1 MADTAPDKASLETMA
16 RKLRR
21 FSIQMTSE
29 AGSGHPTTC
38 MSAAEIM
45 AILFF
50 DEMRIDVTT
59 PASREA
65 DVFVMSKGHAAP
77 ILYAALKECG
87 AIDDDLLTLRKS
99 SSRLEGHPVPRLP
112 WVKIATGSLGQGLA
126 AAAGMAVARKMDGLS
141 SRVYALMGDGETAE
155 GSIWEAAQFATA
167 HKLDNLVGI
176 VDMNALG
183 QSGPTMH
190 KDDGKVMAA
199 KFAAFGWDTAVV
211 DGHDVD
217 ALRQAFSRAH
227 RVVNRPFAIVAM
239 TKKGKGVSFLEGKEG
254 WHGKPLKKGEEAE
267 KALAELGEAN
277 ISLKARPPEKT
288 GVKPSA
294 MPPKMSP
301 KDLPYKLGE
310 EVATRE
316 AYGFALARLGAVN
329 PTVVV
334 TDADV
339 KNSTYADKFLKAF
352 PARFVE
358 AFIAEQNMVGAAL
371 GMANEGKTVFASTFA
386 CFLSRAYD
394 FIRMAGFSRR
404 GRLIL
409 CGSHAGVSIGEDGP
423 SQMALEDMAM
433 MRPIFGSYV
442 LYPSDA
448 VCTEK
453 LVYESAATEG
463 IGYIRTSR
471 PKTKVI
477 YATTEEFP
485 IGGSKTVRQ
494 SAKDS
499 VTVIGAGVTL
509 YEALKAY
516 DTLKSAGTEIRVIDA
531 YSIKPIDAAA
541 VLKAAQET
549 GYIVTVEDHSVFGG
563 LGDAVCQAVAGKA
576 PVKVLGIK
584 DIPKS
589 ATPDEL
595 LAGYGIDA
603 NAIVAAVKDR
613 PR

>member
-1 MADTAPDKASLETMA
+1 MADGKPDKAALDLMA
-16 RKLRR
+16 KRLRR
-21 FSIQMTSE
+21 DSIEMTTA

-38 MSAAEIM
+38 MSAAEVM
-45 AILFF
+45 AVLFF
-50 DEMRIDVTT
+50 DEMKLDVTT
-59 PASREA
+59 PESREA

-77 ILYAALKECG
+77 VWYAALKECG
-87 AIDDDLLTLRKS
+87 AIDDDILTLRKS

-112 WVKIATGSLGQGLA
+112 WVKIATGSLGQGLS
-126 AAAGMAVARKMDGLS
+126 AAAGMAVTRKMDGLS
-141 SRVYALMGDGETAE
+141 SRVYCLMGDGETAE
-155 GSIWEAAQFATA
+155 GSIWEAAQFAA
-167 HKLDNLVGI
+167 SQKLDNLVGI

-190 KDDGKVMAA
+190 KDDGKVMAG

-217 ALRQAFSRAH
+217 AVKGAFSRA
-227 RVVNRPFAIVAM
+227 RRCVNRPFAVIAM
-239 TKKGKGVSFLEGKEG
+239 TKKGKGVSFTEGKEG
-254 WHGKPLKKGEEAE
+254 WHGKAMKKDEAQ

-277 ISLKARPPEKT
+277 ISLKAIPPAKV
-288 GVKPSA
+288 GVKPPA
-294 MPPKMSP
+294 MPAKQSP
-301 KDLPYKLGE
+301 KDLPYKPGE

-316 AYGFALARLGAVN
+316 AYGFALARLGPVN

-339 KNSTYADKFLKAF
+339 KNSTFADKFLKAF
-352 PARFVE
+352 PDRFVE
-358 AFIAEQNMVGAAL
+358 AFIAEQNMIGAAL
-371 GMANEGKTVFASTFA
+371 GMATEGKTVFASSFA
-386 CFLSRAYD
+386 CFLSRGYD
-394 FIRMAGFSRR
+394 FIRMAGYSRR
-404 GRLIL
+404 ARLIL

-423 SQMALEDMAM
+423 SQMALEDIAM

-448 VCTEK
+448 VCAEK
-453 LVYESAATEG
+453 LVYEAAAREG

-485 IGGSKTVRQ
+485 IGGSKTVK
-494 SAKDS
+494 SSGKD
-499 VTVIGAGVTL
+499 VATVIGAGITL

-516 DTLKSAGTEIRVIDA
+516 ETLKAKGREIRVIDA
-531 YSIKPIDAAA
+531 YSIKPIDEAA
-541 VLKAAQET
+541 VLKAAKET
-549 GYIVTVEDHSVFGG
+549 GNIITVEDHSVLGG
-563 LGDAVCQAVAGKA
+563 LGGAVCEVVAGKC
-576 PVKVLGIK
+576 PVKIMGIR

-595 LAGYGIDA
+595 VSGYGIGADS
-603 NAIVAAVKDR
+603 IVKAVEELTK
-613 PR
+613 